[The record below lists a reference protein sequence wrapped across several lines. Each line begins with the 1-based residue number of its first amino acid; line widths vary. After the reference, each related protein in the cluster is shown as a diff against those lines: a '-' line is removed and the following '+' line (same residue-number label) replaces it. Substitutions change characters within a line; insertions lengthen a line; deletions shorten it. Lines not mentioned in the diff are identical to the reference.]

1 MDRKIGVQTVG
12 QNFSPFYRTLS
23 PIGAAAQKPML
34 LHTAAYLLFVAN
46 ARLAGLS
53 PDLSCL
59 QLDLPRWIRQSSS
72 GLVDLDPRIY
82 CLQVL
87 LTCSLLN
94 KRQEDTQED

>member
-1 MDRKIGVQTVG
+1 MDGRTE
-12 QNFSPFYRTLS
+12 FFPFYRTLS

-59 QLDLPRWIRQSSS
+59 QLDLLSSKMDKTE
-72 GLVDLDPRIY
+72 LPW
-82 CLQVL
+82 
-87 LTCSLLN
+87 TC
-94 KRQEDTQED
+94 